1 MVCYLYEAR
10 YCKVMTIAMY
20 DIQLED
26 VEVQC
31 VRWRK
36 LNKVM
41 KKIVW
46 KSQTSEASWQIV
58 HRPTI
63 IHIVYDNGDPKVPME
78 NQEHICF
85 LH

>member
-1 MVCYLYEAR
+1 MFNHVKRVQAWITMVCYLYEAR

-46 KSQTSEASWQIV
+46 KSQTSEASW
-58 HRPTI
+58 
-63 IHIVYDNGDPKVPME
+63 
-78 NQEHICF
+78 
-85 LH
+85 